1 MHALVMAAAG
11 SRVRLT
17 NICAPPT
24 RCKPAKLLVGRGF
37 GGSAVHHALSS
48 TPEFHG
54 NVNWPCDS
62 HSWMGVHAPSAHF
75 TAQSVFLEHSEQFA
89 SRAYGVP
96 SLTSVPSC
104 SSFHTHT
111 HNQSLSLT
119 HTTPSFQPFSTAGQL
134 FHVHQV
140 RLSRRPS
147 SLSFAGALLN

>member
-37 GGSAVHHALSS
+37 GGHSAVQRALSS

-54 NVNWPCDS
+54 NVNWRCDS

-75 TAQSVFLEHSEQFA
+75 TVQSVFLEHNEQFA
-89 SRAYGVP
+89 SRACGVPP
-96 SLTSVPSC
+96 SLTSVPSYY
-104 SSFHTHT
+104 SFHTHT
-111 HNQSLSLT
+111 HNPSHSP
-119 HTTPSFQPFSTAGQL
+119 TPLHRFNSSQQLANCFTCTRSDYRAGRAVCPLQ
-134 FHVHQV
+134 VH
-140 RLSRRPS
+140 
-147 SLSFAGALLN
+147 F